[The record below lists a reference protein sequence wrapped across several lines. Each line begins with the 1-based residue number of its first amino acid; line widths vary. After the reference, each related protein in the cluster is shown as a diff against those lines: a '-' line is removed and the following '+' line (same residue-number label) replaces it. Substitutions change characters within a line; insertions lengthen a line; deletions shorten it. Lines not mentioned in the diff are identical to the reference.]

1 MSWVEH
7 FALGGILVF
16 AATMSLLAAG
26 NILHDPANGPT
37 ISLSGGT
44 PMYHFDKLH
53 RSSSQACL
61 AGCEMMVV
69 KRTPVDVQK
78 SASPDLFAA
87 DFQVK

>member
-16 AATMSLLAAG
+16 AATLSMLAAG
-26 NILHDPANGPT
+26 NILHDPAKSPRV
-37 ISLSGGT
+37 SLSSGT
-44 PMYHFDKLH
+44 PMYNFDKLH
-53 RSSSQACL
+53 RSSRQACL

-69 KRTPVDVQK
+69 KRAPSDAQK
-78 SASPDLFAA
+78 NAPSGLVAA